1 MGTSRASKNEL
12 YKRMGKPQFS
22 SAFRKIKKLG
32 LQIASI
38 PARLKLGKEKTNKA
52 IQELLK

>member
-1 MGTSRASKNEL
+1 
-12 YKRMGKPQFS
+12 MGKPQFS